1 MECINNALSF
11 IFQGIYLLDPN
22 LLPSKLGPYSFPF
35 SIVFNKNQPPAKR
48 DKNPK
53 KQKKKSKIRMLT
65 CKTEHVKTK
74 STKEH
79 PYVII

>member
-35 SIVFNKNQPPAKR
+35 SIVFNKNQLRRNASPTPCKKR
-48 DKNPK
+48 QKTQKAEK
-53 KQKKKSKIRMLT
+53 KQN
-65 CKTEHVKTK
+65 
-74 STKEH
+74 
-79 PYVII
+79 